1 LLWESKK
8 TPSIKEECSLSLSRS
23 RSLSFHIRM
32 ASARTSKVIPGRKQR
47 WGRAQVLLLNGY
59 LATEVLPAR
68 AHRDL
73 LAMLLGTSSRRVQIW
88 FQNHRA
94 GNTAAPPLLSP
105 PFFWVD
111 RVPRPS
117 SLPPPPTSEHASEAP
132 ALSASQLAALLR
144 DGFDDTKRVGD
155 AVFDELRAC
164 VALCDAAHYDAALLR
179 CVALSNALV
188 EHVVPEAFKRRQERR
203 HWYAVL
209 VTCVCEVLKHW
220 ARRVLA
226 RSDGVPLADC
236 IVPLCCAFDAA
247 ERLSAFMVRVNIPD
261 VARSAVGNLA
271 AAVVNA
277 DHTAVVSNDVIDAAD
292 ALMRQTAAIIGT
304 DHLLAAIASMLPS
317 TCEAGRPEAHGMHTR
332 LTPDGVIDAPL
343 DMPSNYVV
351 VGDLPAVLCTAP
363 AGSNKRDRSID
374 GVAGVRAVS
383 IKAEAS
389 HAPLHAA
396 LPGRTWTPYLL
407 PSATTSST
415 TTLSET
421 TDSCSSPET
430 PPAAMTPSPAG
441 DESPAYSPPTSASP
455 PSSSS
460 SSSSSSSTTIVT
472 TSTTRRFAGDRRKP
486 TTAVADVARLPE
498 PAEADTAAAAAA
510 ASSAAASTSTSTVTT
525 PQSLDAVPLLLFDA
539 PVLDDAAAQLL
550 AAEDSFSSMLSSLS
564 FANEPDLIVNTAG
577 SRWGSVDAS
586 CVEHIRQVSV
596 GDSDVSAWMKVSS
609 DAVLP
614 PPAATS
620 VLPPDDDGV

>member
-1 LLWESKK
+1 
-8 TPSIKEECSLSLSRS
+8 
-23 RSLSFHIRM
+23 M

-59 LATEVLPAR
+59 MATEVLPAR

-94 GNTAAPPLLSP
+94 GNTTAPPLLAP

-111 RVPRPS
+111 RVARPPS
-117 SLPPPPTSEHASEAP
+117 LSLPSASEPGGADR
-132 ALSASQLAALLR
+132 LATLLR
-144 DGFDDTKRVGD
+144 DEFDDTKRVGD

-164 VALCDAAHYDAALLR
+164 VLQCDAAQYDAALLR
-179 CVALSNALV
+179 CIALSNALV
-188 EHVVPEAFKRRQERR
+188 EHVVPESFKRRQERR

-220 ARRVLA
+220 ARRILA
-226 RSDGVPLADC
+226 RTDGVPLTDC

-277 DHTAVVSNDVIDAAD
+277 DHTAVVSNEIIDAAD

-304 DHLLAAIASMLPS
+304 EHLLAAIASMLPS
-317 TCEAGRPEAHGMHTR
+317 TYEAGRPEAHGMHTR
-332 LTPDGVIDAPL
+332 LTPDGVVDAPL

-383 IKAEAS
+383 IKAETS
-389 HAPLHAA
+389 HGPLHAA
-396 LPGRTWTPYLL
+396 LPGRIWTPYTL
-407 PSATTSST
+407 PSATASST
-415 TTLSET
+415 TTILLSET
-421 TDSCSSPET
+421 TDSCSSPEA

-441 DESPAYSPPTSASP
+441 EGSPADSPPTSASP

-460 SSSSSSSTTIVT
+460 SSSSSSSTTT
-472 TSTTRRFAGDRRKP
+472 TSTARRFAGDRRKP
-486 TTAVADVARLPE
+486 TTAIADAARLPD
-498 PAEADTAAAAAA
+498 PAEADTASAAAATSSS
-510 ASSAAASTSTSTVTT
+510 SSASTSTVTT
-525 PQSLDAVPLLLFDA
+525 PPQSLDAVPLLLFDE
-539 PVLDDAAAQLL
+539 PVLDDAAAHLL

-577 SRWGSVDAS
+577 SRWGSVDVS
-586 CVEHIRQVSV
+586 CVDHIRQVSV

-609 DAVLP
+609 DSAVLP

-620 VLPPDDDGV
+620 VLPPGE